1 MLVFINITV
10 NKNIIVEMEDRFVVA
25 RGERAEEGVGVEV
38 KGRCWESVI
47 M

>member
-10 NKNIIVEMEDRFVVA
+10 NKNIIVEMEDRLVVA

-38 KGRCWESVI
+38 KGWGAGHLW
-47 M
+47 